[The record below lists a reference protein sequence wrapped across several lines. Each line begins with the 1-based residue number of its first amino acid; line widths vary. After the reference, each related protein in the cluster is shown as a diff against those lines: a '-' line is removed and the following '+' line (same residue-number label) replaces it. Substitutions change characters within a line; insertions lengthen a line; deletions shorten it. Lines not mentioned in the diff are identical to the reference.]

1 MPVSFRHS
9 PARNATMRPLLLLL
23 SSLAGAEQ
31 PAYTG
36 KPRSD
41 SSGLLPDSPVKVCF
55 ELPGTHTGTVGVTVV
70 ATDPDDQDWIVSHLS
85 YAQPFNV
92 TAGAPS
98 QGCITWDG
106 LDENFWP
113 VPAGSYGL
121 KGIVTNLSFFAADK
135 QFHAL
140 VPKFVGAV
148 SPVPVDIN
156 ATADKQMELVQ
167 GDATG
172 NSFTSIGVSANFPER
187 PDYANLYHG
196 YLENA
201 FNNYLL
207 NISKPHNFSQSVAR
221 WHDAGL
227 GGGDKTATNGH
238 SVWSSSNL
246 GKAKVMYRADIGDE
260 NVAAWGNC
268 NASVFYAFPGLFCLP
283 AGVSVADMEVVRGS
297 GFKPLNGSTAVV
309 LWVLAATVNSTN
321 VSLTAYDGYAR
332 HAPVL
337 HQLSLANAASMAVRN
352 SMITL
357 LHTDGTVR
365 RLALDQ
371 ATGLPVAGSSPQ
383 LAFNLSQLL
392 NLSAP
397 AAGQTPPPAALWG
410 PVAVDAMG
418 TTFVHVNQHQI
429 HEVVAAVNSSNQ
441 LLPGSKGLPEPQGL
455 MSVTNPEG
463 GGRVPVDSH
472 GKAMGSPFG
481 VRAMTTRVDPG
492 TGRSK
497 LMILEDGGPRR
508 YLQYDMGNASAPS
521 MQPRGRPIDQVW
533 NDIAAG
539 TNTGWVYSPS
549 SRDFAFV
556 MKGSAGQKPTVLS
569 TARWGDLVKLRT
581 NATDGDWQI
590 DTIYAGIG
598 ANFMLTPDQPLPASH
613 MTGGSPH
620 LLVTYC
626 VFQKGFKSI
635 YKYNETKDQWV
646 PSAGMVLDVVN
657 ETSNNQK
664 HAVETIQPF
673 VWHDTNDDGTWL
685 LGTNGDGGPDWNELR
700 VFQMRPES
708 SSGLAG
714 KTAVAANFDYFC
726 DLVQD
731 DFSFLGPTLERRG
744 FWQWEA
750 KGFDDHGNPIYENHA
765 VSLVND
771 TVLQARYEFNA
782 STDSTPCKTC
792 AGLPPVRGGNEVS
805 TNSGDHVSARFTNA
819 DHTHIVM
826 SLGTMGS
833 EFMPAGCFSADSCPQ
848 WKMAMYTRNSSSSG
862 EWQNKWRA
870 GRAPI
875 SFDNGG

>member
-1 MPVSFRHS
+1 MRV
-9 PARNATMRPLLLLL
+9 AMTLAATPTV
-23 SSLAGAEQ
+23 A
-31 PAYTG
+31 
-36 KPRSD
+36 
-41 SSGLLPDSPVKVCF
+41 VCR
-55 ELPGTHTGTVGVTVV
+55 
-70 ATDPDDQDWIVSHLS
+70 
-85 YAQPFNV
+85 
-92 TAGAPS
+92 
-98 QGCITWDG
+98 
-106 LDENFWP
+106 
-113 VPAGSYGL
+113 YGL
-121 KGIVTNLSFFAADK
+121 KGIITNLSYFAADK

-172 NSFTSIGVSANFPER
+172 NSFTSIGVSANFPDR
-187 PDYANLYHG
+187 PDYANFYHG

-207 NISKPHNFSQSVAR
+207 NISKPHNFSQSIAR

-268 NASVFYAFPGLFCLP
+268 NASMFYAFPGLFCLP
-283 AGVSVADMEVVRGS
+283 AGVSVADMEVVPGN
-297 GFKPLNGSTAVV
+297 GFQPGNGSTPVV
-309 LWVLAATVNSTN
+309 LWVLTTSVNSTS

-332 HAPVL
+332 DAPVL
-337 HQLSLANAASMAVRN
+337 HQLSLVNATAMAVRN
-352 SMITL
+352 SLITL
-357 LHTDGTVR
+357 LHTDGTVYQ
-365 RLALDQ
+365 LKLDQ
-371 ATGLPVAGSSPQ
+371 STGLPAAGSSPR
-383 LAFNLSQLL
+383 LAFNLTQLL

-397 AAGQTPPPAALWG
+397 SPGDIPPAALWG

-429 HEVVAAVNSSNQ
+429 HEVIVAVNSSNQ
-441 LLPGSKGLPEPQGL
+441 LLPGSRGLPEPHGL
-455 MSVTNPEG
+455 MSVTNPET

-472 GKAMGSPFG
+472 GKPTGSPFG
-481 VRAMTTRVDPG
+481 VRAMTSRVDPA
-492 TGRSK
+492 TRRSK
-497 LMILEDGGPRR
+497 LMILENGGPRR

-521 MQPRGRPIDQVW
+521 VLPSGRPIDQVW

-539 TNTGWVYSPS
+539 TNSGWIYSPRG
-549 SRDFAFV
+549 RDFAFV
-556 MKGSAGQKPTVLS
+556 MKGSVGQKPTILS

-598 ANFMLTPDQPLPASH
+598 ANFMLTPDQPLPAQYARS
-613 MTGGSPH
+613 GPSGAYPY
-620 LLVTYC
+620 LLEREGIMYC
-626 VFQKGFKSI
+626 AFQQGFKSI
-635 YKYNETKDQWV
+635 YKYNETHDRWV
-646 PSAGMVLDVVN
+646 PCSGMVLDVVN
-657 ETSNNQK
+657 ETNNQG

-673 VWHDTNDDGTWL
+673 VWHDANDDGTWL
-685 LGTNGDGGPDWNELR
+685 LGSNGDGGPDWNELS
-700 VFQMRPES
+700 VFEMKPEP
-708 SSGLAG
+708 SSGQTG

-726 DLVQD
+726 DLIQD
-731 DFSFLGPTLERRG
+731 DFSFVGPTLERRG
-744 FWQWEA
+744 FWQWEV

-792 AGLPPVRGGNEVS
+792 AGLPPVRGGNEVA
-805 TNSGDHVSARFTNA
+805 TNSGDHVTARFTNA
-819 DHTHIVM
+819 DHTRLVM

-833 EFMPAGCFSADSCPQ
+833 EYMPAACFSADSCPQ
-848 WKMAMYTRNSSSSG
+848 WKIAMYTRNSSSG
-862 EWQNKWRA
+862 EWQNRWRV

-875 SFDNGG
+875 AFDVSHKQQLHFARSWPDSSSLGIARRTVLISLQGRRATRQQVLASSRCSSTAR